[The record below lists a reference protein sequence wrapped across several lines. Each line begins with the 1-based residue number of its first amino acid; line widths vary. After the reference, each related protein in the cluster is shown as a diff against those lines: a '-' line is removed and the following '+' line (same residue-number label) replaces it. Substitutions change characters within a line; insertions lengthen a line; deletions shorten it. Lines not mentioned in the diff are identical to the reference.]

1 MSSNKI
7 VAAQDRNNTNSNLVD
22 LLSFIQIALLS
33 VLKQY
38 SHEIWSLN
46 LIDNI
51 YTIARSPFFKIATIL
66 TSIFSHLFE
75 LSPCRFYETLFTK
88 ILFDSD

>member
-22 LLSFIQIALLS
+22 LLSFIQIPLLS

-38 SHEIWSLN
+38 SHKFNRQYLHN
-46 LIDNI
+46 R
-51 YTIARSPFFKIATIL
+51 TIAIL
-66 TSIFSHLFE
+66 
-75 LSPCRFYETLFTK
+75 
-88 ILFDSD
+88 